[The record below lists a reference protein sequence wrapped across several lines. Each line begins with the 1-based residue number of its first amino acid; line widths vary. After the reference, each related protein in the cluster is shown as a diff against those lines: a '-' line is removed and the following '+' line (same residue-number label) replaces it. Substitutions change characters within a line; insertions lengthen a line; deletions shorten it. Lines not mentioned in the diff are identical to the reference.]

1 MDPLRQRLLAEA
13 TRQFVE
19 RGFDGTS
26 MREIAD
32 ACGVTKAA
40 LYYHYSG
47 KADLLRDIV
56 AGYLDDVADA
66 VAHGR
71 GAASGSADQLR
82 AIIRGLF
89 ALPVESRAVMRL
101 AMHDL
106 RHLDDTDRDAFA
118 AAYQTRFLQPLADVL
133 RGGMDAG
140 EFVPRDPTTV
150 VWMLLGMLYPFFST
164 RTPRDEQQVVDD
176 LLGVLLSGLV
186 PSQGFFSVITALPS
200 ASGPA

>member
-13 TRQFVE
+13 TNQFVE

-40 LYYHYSG
+40 VYYHYVG

-56 AGYLDDVADA
+56 GGYLDQVAAA
-66 VAHGR
+66 VATGR
-71 GAASGSADQLR
+71 RGPGFADQLR
-82 AIIRGLF
+82 GSVRGLF
-89 ALPVESRAVMRL
+89 ALPVESRAIMRL

-106 RHLDDTDRDAFA
+106 RHLDDADRAAFA
-118 AAYQTRFLQPLADVL
+118 AAYQARFLQPLTDIL
-133 RGGMDAG
+133 HGGMIAG
-140 EFVPRDPTTV
+140 EFVPRDPATV

-164 RTPRDEQQVVDD
+164 RHPGQDERQVVDD
-176 LLGVLLSGLV
+176 LLDVLLFGLASRASGLAA
-186 PSQGFFSVITALPS
+186 TTTD
-200 ASGPA
+200 GPP